1 MNKSK
6 NGLIN
11 DLSII
16 LNYVSIKIK
25 FKLFLIIVLSVFS
38 ALSEVLTLG
47 SIIPFLSILLDVDAG
62 QNNPLVQSIIQL
74 INFLGLN
81 NENMIIN
88 VSIVFITFVIISTI
102 LRIFLVILYTHWT
115 YATGVEIAG
124 VLYYNSINQPYQNY
138 SKQNSSNTLGI
149 LATKLETF
157 TGEVFVSI
165 PQLISGIILALA
177 ITVSILLITPI
188 IAVITFSVFGL
199 CYLLIQLMYNKT
211 LFNNS
216 YKIAI
221 LQNSIIKLIQESLG
235 SIKNIILD
243 KTQNINHNFFV
254 NNIKKLRNAQFE
266 NSYISQYPKFLLEG
280 IAILLIT
287 ILALYWSLNFGKS
300 VEFIPELAVLAL
312 GGQKLLPMFQIVYN
326 AYNRLITNKESLN
339 EAANILIL
347 QTDTKKK
354 VRKKLNFKKSLEIK
368 NLNFSYE
375 KREKIFD
382 NINLKILPKTIT
394 GIFGKSGIG
403 KTTLFEVLM
412 LLLQP
417 NNGKILIDDIE
428 INKDSIDNWHSMIA
442 HVPQNVF
449 IYDDTIKNNIINYS
463 MDGYVDDKKYQ
474 DVIIQS
480 ELLEFIENLPDK
492 DLTIVGERG
501 AKISGGQ
508 KQRIGI
514 ARALYKDAQIFFFDE
529 ITSSLDQETEKN
541 IIQSIKKIN
550 ELGKTILM
558 ISHKLSVLD
567 ICDNIYEFENKKL
580 SKIK

>member
-16 LNYVSIKIK
+16 FNYVSIKIK
-25 FKLFLIIVLSVFS
+25 FKLFLIVVLSVFS

-115 YATGVEIAG
+115 FATGIEIAG

-463 MDGYVDDKKYQ
+463 MDGYIDDKKYQ

-514 ARALYKDAQIFFFDE
+514 ARALYKDAHIFFFDE

>member
-1 MNKSK
+1 MASQ
-6 NGLIN
+6 
-11 DLSII
+11 SE
-16 LNYVSIKIK
+16 
-25 FKLFLIIVLSVFS
+25 FS
-38 ALSEVLTLG
+38 N

-115 YATGVEIAG
+115 FATGVEIAG

-211 LFNNS
+211 RFNNS
-216 YKIAI
+216 YKIAT

-266 NSYISQYPKFLLEG
+266 K
-280 IAILLIT
+280 
-287 ILALYWSLNFGKS
+287 
-300 VEFIPELAVLAL
+300 
-312 GGQKLLPMFQIVYN
+312 
-326 AYNRLITNKESLN
+326 
-339 EAANILIL
+339 
-347 QTDTKKK
+347 
-354 VRKKLNFKKSLEIK
+354 
-368 NLNFSYE
+368 
-375 KREKIFD
+375 
-382 NINLKILPKTIT
+382 
-394 GIFGKSGIG
+394 
-403 KTTLFEVLM
+403 
-412 LLLQP
+412 
-417 NNGKILIDDIE
+417 
-428 INKDSIDNWHSMIA
+428 
-442 HVPQNVF
+442 
-449 IYDDTIKNNIINYS
+449 
-463 MDGYVDDKKYQ
+463 
-474 DVIIQS
+474 
-480 ELLEFIENLPDK
+480 
-492 DLTIVGERG
+492 
-501 AKISGGQ
+501 
-508 KQRIGI
+508 
-514 ARALYKDAQIFFFDE
+514 
-529 ITSSLDQETEKN
+529 
-541 IIQSIKKIN
+541 
-550 ELGKTILM
+550 
-558 ISHKLSVLD
+558 
-567 ICDNIYEFENKKL
+567 
-580 SKIK
+580 